1 MKYNKILVL
10 AMIAV
15 LAIVLVGSVSAQSN
29 GTKETIRGVD
39 FNIPAGFTETDGSVH
54 DNVTHSG
61 SVKATTDMVFYKND
75 STIVGILVVEFDTKV
90 NESVIEEDGVKTDIN
105 GVSGYLNQ
113 TDDGYYSFEFI
124 KDTKIITIM
133 SPTKELIEEVVVK

>member
-75 STIVGILVVEFDTKV
+75 TELFSIM
-90 NESVIEEDGVKTDIN
+90 VIEFNSKAEESLINDTGEKTDIN
-105 GVSGYLNQ
+105 GVTGYMSK
-113 TDDGYYSFEFI
+113 TDEGYYNFQFVKDNSTVSILSTSEDLI
-124 KDTKIITIM
+124 KKN
-133 SPTKELIEEVVVK
+133 VVK